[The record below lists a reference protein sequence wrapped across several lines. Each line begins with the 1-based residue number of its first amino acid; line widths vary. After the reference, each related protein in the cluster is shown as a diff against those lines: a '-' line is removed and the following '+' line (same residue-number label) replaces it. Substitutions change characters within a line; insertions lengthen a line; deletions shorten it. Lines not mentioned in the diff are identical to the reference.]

1 MNIDKR
7 HIYGIM
13 LDTETTNSLDD
24 PLFYD
29 CGWAVIDSH
38 GRVYKER
45 SFVNRDIFV
54 DRRDLMRTA
63 YYANKIPSYVEDL
76 RNGVR
81 TMASLYEIKRALAED
96 VKEYGCQ
103 FICAHNARFDYKSL
117 NTTQRYL
124 SKSANRY
131 FVPYGLEWWDTLK
144 MAKDVILP
152 MPTYQTFCKENGF
165 VTNHQTPRPQLT
177 AEVLYKFI
185 SRDMDFS
192 EEHKGL
198 DDVLIEAQILAYC
211 VRRHKK
217 MNKKLWNN

>member
-13 LDTETTNSLDD
+13 LDTETANSLDD

-38 GRVYKER
+38 GRVYKEQ
-45 SFVNRDIFV
+45 SFINREIFV
-54 DRRDLMRTA
+54 DRRDLMQTA

-81 TMASLYEIKRALAED
+81 RMANLYEIKRALAED
-96 VKEYGCQ
+96 VKEYDCK

-124 SKSANRY
+124 SKSASRY

-152 MPTYQTFCKENGF
+152 MPTYKAFCEENGF
-165 VTNHQTPRPQLT
+165 MTNHKNPRPQLT

-185 SRDMDFS
+185 TRDMEFS
-192 EEHKGL
+192 EVHKGL

-217 MNKKLWNN
+217 MNKKLWKG